1 MRQRQTGSEQHT
13 GRRGAAG
20 DVATAMTEELRGALA
35 THGIALPSLGLD
47 PLTHASGRPD
57 PLVSLGNCNL
67 DTARRLAAVL
77 RGFQGGAP
85 GEAASCEAATYEGS
99 AYVREALTVR
109 LFAEP
114 AAVGELRRR
123 VRSLLAGWGLPQHAD
138 TAQLCVSE
146 LATNVVTHVG
156 EGVPVTLRVSLA
168 GDRPRIELT
177 DPDARALPTLI
188 AATDDAESGR
198 GLALLDALTL
208 RWGVT
213 PHADGKTTWCELAP

>member
-1 MRQRQTGSEQHT
+1 MRQRQAGDEQQT
-13 GRRGAAG
+13 ERRGAAG
-20 DVATAMTEELRGALA
+20 DLATAMTEELRGALA

-85 GEAASCEAATYEGS
+85 HECAPYEGS

-156 EGVPVTLRVSLA
+156 EGVPVTLRVSMA

-177 DPDARALPTLI
+177 DPDPSALPTLI